1 MPLNA
6 VEVSPTEDGL
16 LLVEGGSVPARR
28 AEPSGVGVAVLACSP
43 AMAYQKPQS
52 HLVPRTPMGKIVVGG
67 WIVLFLLAMPPV
79 THRILDRP
87 DVWVAGV
94 PVFFFALFV
103 IYTAL
108 IGVLIGALRRGL

>member
-1 MPLNA
+1 
-6 VEVSPTEDGL
+6 
-16 LLVEGGSVPARR
+16 
-28 AEPSGVGVAVLACSP
+28 
-43 AMAYQKPQS
+43 MAYQKPQS
-52 HLVPRTPMGKIVVGG
+52 HLVPRTATGKVFVGG

-79 THRILDRP
+79 THHILDRA